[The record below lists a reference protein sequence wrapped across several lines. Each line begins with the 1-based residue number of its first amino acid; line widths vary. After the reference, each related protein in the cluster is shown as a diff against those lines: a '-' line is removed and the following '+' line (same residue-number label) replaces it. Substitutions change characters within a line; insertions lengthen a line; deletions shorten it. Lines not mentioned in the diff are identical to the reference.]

1 MGQEFAGRPSQHLG
15 AQEIYGVGA
24 IYVVTS
30 NLLMIF
36 LPRAFLKDFNR
47 NSNDINDDDDE
58 GGNPH
63 KSCPIPEPVIRQ
75 GGFGLRV

>member
-1 MGQEFAGRPSQHLG
+1 MGQEFAGRPLQHLG

-36 LPRAFLKDFNR
+36 LPRALLKDC
-47 NSNDINDDDDE
+47 NDINDDDDE